1 MTVRAENYGQDA
13 TGRPSLGLLLQLQDH
28 ISALFVVLEEVDVVD
43 DQDEGFF
50 ATCCTSQCNLF

>member
-13 TGRPSLGLLLQLQDH
+13 AGSPSLCPLLQLQDH
-28 ISALFVVLEEVDVVD
+28 VSAIFVVLEEVDVVD
-43 DQDEGFF
+43 DQDEGFS